1 MAVPVEERSVQF
13 LLKDEFFHQFGL
25 LHPSRSIQPHEV
37 PDSPA
42 EESDAP
48 ASAKEPSPKELTVET
63 SLVKC
68 STLTDIAGSSSKL
81 ALAPVIEEEENLHIL
96 EKTAEVEVEN
106 DNSPMH
112 HGDDTFDSLSDI
124 MITSQELFKD
134 DASKAISS
142 VIEATSSLQ
151 QTTTPSIQAV
161 TIPTQKS
168 GL

>member
-13 LLKDEFFHQFGL
+13 LLRDEFLHEFGL
-25 LHPSRSIQPHEV
+25 LHPSRSTQPHEV
-37 PDSPA
+37 HDSPA

-48 ASAKEPSPKELTVET
+48 VPARELLQQNLTAET

-68 STLTDIAGSSSKL
+68 STSTAIAGPSSKL
-81 ALAPVIEEEENLHIL
+81 ALAPVVEEEENLHTL
-96 EKTAEVEVEN
+96 EKTAEVEVEK

-112 HGDDTFDSLSDI
+112 RGDDTFDSLSDI

-134 DASKAISS
+134 DVSKVISP

-151 QTTTPSIQAV
+151 QTTTPSVQAV
-161 TIPTQKS
+161 TIPTHKS